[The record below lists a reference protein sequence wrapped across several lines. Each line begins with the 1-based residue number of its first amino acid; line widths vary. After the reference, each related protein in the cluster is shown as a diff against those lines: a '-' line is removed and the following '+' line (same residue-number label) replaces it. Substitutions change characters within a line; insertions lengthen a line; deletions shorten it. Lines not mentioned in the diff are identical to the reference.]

1 MYETFENIIKNR
13 GIRVSDIVKATGLRP
28 GLFSDWKAGRSI
40 PKYDKLK
47 LIADYLQVPVEY
59 LQTGK
64 MPEGTYYISPDA
76 RELSQFLFENPKYK
90 TLFDTIRRVK
100 PEDVDFVKQLI
111 DRVQGGQE

>member
-13 GIRVSDIVKATGLRP
+13 GIRVADIVKATGLRP

-59 LQTGK
+59 LQTGQ
-64 MPEGTYYISPDA
+64 MPDGYYISPDA

-90 TLFDTIRRVK
+90 ILFDVVRKVK